1 MSFTATQI
9 QFLQRLVSERPSQ
22 RRGGEIANF
31 FFEHY
36 SVGTMVGRNIEYR
49 DADHKR
55 AESLLRTHDL
65 PVQPLKSDAT
75 RADVARY
82 GGLSEKNFS
91 EAPHARSVAVKFIGG
106 CSLNGQ
112 SLATPSGTY
121 MVLYPES
128 AMQVTCDRLLLVENL
143 ETFRRLEDYKW
154 VRYDALSVMAIF
166 RGDPSLSISDALEVV
181 RRRPEAIWAFVDFD
195 PAGLA
200 IANSLPQGRL
210 ERVVLPA
217 ATWLE
222 KAADTHR
229 GRQLYADQAGRYTAS
244 LDSSIHAQVCLWW
257 REMKHLQSAVTQ
269 ERMLSANQC
278 LSNEQSR

>member
-1 MSFTATQI
+1 
-9 QFLQRLVSERPSQ
+9 
-22 RRGGEIANF
+22 
-31 FFEHY
+31 
-36 SVGTMVGRNIEYR
+36 
-49 DADHKR
+49 
-55 AESLLRTHDL
+55 
-65 PVQPLKSDAT
+65 
-75 RADVARY
+75 
-82 GGLSEKNFS
+82 
-91 EAPHARSVAVKFIGG
+91 
-106 CSLNGQ
+106 
-112 SLATPSGTY
+112 

-210 ERVVLPA
+210 ERVVLPP

-244 LDSSIHAQVCLWW
+244 LDGSIHAQVCLWW